1 MLINI
6 IDLVMANN
14 NNNYFSTNFKSLY
27 FVKQEIKS
35 KETQDLIIN
44 TSFELFYEKGYNA
57 TSIPDIMKETSL
69 SKGAFYHHFKNKHEI
84 GKKVIENIIRK
95 RIKEGFIEP
104 LAELNRNIPELLLYV
119 FTNRIK
125 NYSEREKALG
135 CPANNLVGEIG
146 YTEQDFRVILKS
158 LFEEWREA
166 LINAIEHGKNR
177 REIKKDVNSSSVAIS
192 LICAFEGVRSVR
204 KVYDDD
210 KIFNEFMQSMGS
222 FIKNLGI

>member
-1 MLINI
+1 M
-6 IDLVMANN
+6 
-14 NNNYFSTNFKSLY
+14 
-27 FVKQEIKS
+27 KQEIKS

-84 GKKVIENIIRK
+84 GKKVIEVIIRK
-95 RIKEGFIEP
+95 RIKEGFITP
-104 LAELNRNIPELLLYV
+104 LSNVEYNIPKLLLEV

-158 LFEEWREA
+158 IFEEWRE
-166 LINAIEHGKNR
+166 
-177 REIKKDVNSSSVAIS
+177 
-192 LICAFEGVRSVR
+192 
-204 KVYDDD
+204 
-210 KIFNEFMQSMGS
+210 Q
-222 FIKNLGI
+222 

>member
-1 MLINI
+1 M
-6 IDLVMANN
+6 
-14 NNNYFSTNFKSLY
+14 
-27 FVKQEIKS
+27 KQEIKS

>member
-1 MLINI
+1 M
-6 IDLVMANN
+6 
-14 NNNYFSTNFKSLY
+14 
-27 FVKQEIKS
+27 KQELKS

-44 TSFELFYEKGYNA
+44 KSFELFYEKGYNA

-84 GKKVIENIIRK
+84 GVKVIEVIIRK
-95 RIKEGFIEP
+95 RIKEGFIAP
-104 LAELNRNIPELLLYV
+104 LKNIEGNIPKLLLEV

-158 LFEEWREA
+158 LFEEWREE
-166 LINAIEHGKNR
+166 LINVIDIGKKR
-177 REIKKDVNSSSVAIS
+177 GEIKKNVNSSSVAIS
-192 LICAFEGVRSVR
+192 LICAFEGVRSIR

-210 KIFNEFMQSMGS
+210 IIFNEFLESMGS

>member
-1 MLINI
+1 M
-6 IDLVMANN
+6 
-14 NNNYFSTNFKSLY
+14 
-27 FVKQEIKS
+27 KQELKS

-44 TSFELFYEKGYNA
+44 KSFELFYEKGYNA

-84 GKKVIENIIRK
+84 GVKVIEVIIRK
-95 RIKEGFIEP
+95 RIKEGFIAP
-104 LAELNRNIPELLLYV
+104 LNNMESNIPKLLLEV

-125 NYSEREKALG
+125 NYSDREKALG

-146 YTEQDFRVILKS
+146 YTEQDFRVLLKS
-158 LFEEWREA
+158 LFEEWREQ
-166 LINAIEHGKNR
+166 LIKVIDIGKKR
-177 REIKKDVNSSSVAIS
+177 GEIKKDVNSSSVAIS
-192 LICAFEGVRSVR
+192 LICAFEGVRSIR

-210 KIFNEFMQSMGS
+210 IIFNEFLESMGN

>member
-1 MLINI
+1 MKQVL
-6 IDLVMANN
+6 
-14 NNNYFSTNFKSLY
+14 KSR
-27 FVKQEIKS
+27 
-35 KETQDLIIN
+35 ETQDLIIN

-57 TSIPDIMKETSL
+57 TSIPDVMKKTSL

-84 GKKVIENIIRK
+84 GTRVIEVIIKR
-95 RIKEGFIEP
+95 RIKEGFIDP
-104 LAELNRNIPELLLYV
+104 LKETDKNIPELLLEV

-135 CPANNLVGEIG
+135 CPANNLIGEIG
-146 YTEQDFRVILKS
+146 YSEQDFRTILKT

-166 LINAIEHGKNR
+166 LINALEVGKSRN
-177 REIKKDVNSSSVAIS
+177 EIKKDIDTSSAAIS

-210 KIFNEFMQSMGS
+210 KIFNEFLKSMGM
-222 FIKNLGI
+222 FIKNLAV

>member
-1 MLINI
+1 M
-6 IDLVMANN
+6 
-14 NNNYFSTNFKSLY
+14 
-27 FVKQEIKS
+27 KQEIKS
-35 KETQDLIIN
+35 KETQDLIIH

-57 TSIPDIMKETSL
+57 TSIPDIMKKTSL

-84 GKKVIENIIRK
+84 GKRVIQVILRK
-95 RIKEGFIEP
+95 RIKEGFINP
-104 LAELNRNIPELLLYV
+104 LNETHNGTVPDLLLEV
-119 FTNRIK
+119 FTKRIK

-146 YTEQDFRVILKS
+146 YTEQDFRVILKT

-166 LINAIEHGKNR
+166 LIKIIETGKSKS
-177 REIKKDVNSSSVAIS
+177 EIKKDVNSSSVAIS
-192 LICAFEGVRSVR
+192 LICAFEGVRSLR

-210 KIFNEFMQSMGS
+210 IIFNEFLESMGN

>member
-1 MLINI
+1 M
-6 IDLVMANN
+6 
-14 NNNYFSTNFKSLY
+14 
-27 FVKQEIKS
+27 KQEIKS
-35 KETQDLIIN
+35 RETQDLIIN

-69 SKGAFYHHFKNKHEI
+69 SKGAFYHHFKNKREI

-177 REIKKDVNSSSVAIS
+177 GEIKNDVNSSSVAIS

>member
-1 MLINI
+1 M
-6 IDLVMANN
+6 
-14 NNNYFSTNFKSLY
+14 
-27 FVKQEIKS
+27 KQEIKS

-69 SKGAFYHHFKNKHEI
+69 SKGAFYHHFKNKREI
-84 GKKVIENIIRK
+84 GKKVIENIIKK

-177 REIKKDVNSSSVAIS
+177 GEIKNDVNSSSVAIS

-210 KIFNEFMQSMGS
+210 KIFNEFMQSMGI

>member
-1 MLINI
+1 M
-6 IDLVMANN
+6 
-14 NNNYFSTNFKSLY
+14 
-27 FVKQEIKS
+27 KQELKS

-44 TSFELFYEKGYNA
+44 KSFELFYEKGYNA

-84 GKKVIENIIRK
+84 GVKVIEVIIRK
-95 RIKEGFIEP
+95 RIKEGFIAP
-104 LAELNRNIPELLLYV
+104 LKNIEGNIPKLLLEV

-158 LFEEWREA
+158 LFEEWREQ
-166 LINAIEHGKNR
+166 LIKVIDIGKKR
-177 REIKKDVNSSSVAIS
+177 GEIKKDVNSSSVAIS
-192 LICAFEGVRSVR
+192 LICAFEGVRSIR

-210 KIFNEFMQSMGS
+210 IIFNEFLESMGN
-222 FIKNLGI
+222 FIENLGI

>member
-1 MLINI
+1 M
-6 IDLVMANN
+6 
-14 NNNYFSTNFKSLY
+14 
-27 FVKQEIKS
+27 KQELKS

-44 TSFELFYEKGYNA
+44 KSFELFYEKGYNA

-84 GKKVIENIIRK
+84 GVKVIQVIIRK
-95 RIKEGFIEP
+95 RIKEGFIAP
-104 LAELNRNIPELLLYV
+104 LKNIEGNIPKLLLEV

-158 LFEEWREA
+158 LFEEWREQ
-166 LINAIEHGKNR
+166 LINVIDIGKNR
-177 REIKKDVNSSSVAIS
+177 GEIKKNVNSSSVAIS
-192 LICAFEGVRSVR
+192 LICAFEGVRSIR

-210 KIFNEFMQSMGS
+210 IIFNEFLESMGN
-222 FIKNLGI
+222 FIENLGI

>member
-1 MLINI
+1 M
-6 IDLVMANN
+6 
-14 NNNYFSTNFKSLY
+14 
-27 FVKQEIKS
+27 KQELKS

-44 TSFELFYEKGYNA
+44 KSFELFYEKGYNA

-84 GKKVIENIIRK
+84 GVKVIQVIIRK
-95 RIKEGFIEP
+95 RIKEGFIAP
-104 LAELNRNIPELLLYV
+104 LKNIEGNIPKLLLEV

-158 LFEEWREA
+158 LFEEWRKQ
-166 LINAIEHGKNR
+166 LIKVIDIGKKR
-177 REIKKDVNSSSVAIS
+177 GEIKKDVNSSSVAIS
-192 LICAFEGVRSVR
+192 LICAFEGVRSIR

-210 KIFNEFMQSMGS
+210 IIFNEFLESMGN
-222 FIKNLGI
+222 FIENLGI

>member
-1 MLINI
+1 M
-6 IDLVMANN
+6 
-14 NNNYFSTNFKSLY
+14 
-27 FVKQEIKS
+27 KQEIKS

-44 TSFELFYEKGYNA
+44 TSFELFYERGYNA

-84 GKKVIENIIRK
+84 GKKVIEVIIRK
-95 RIKEGFIEP
+95 RIKEGFITP
-104 LAELNRNIPELLLYV
+104 LSNVEDNIPKLLLEV

-158 LFEEWREA
+158 LFEEWREQ
-166 LINAIEHGKNR
+166 LMKVIEIGKNNG
-177 REIKKDVNSSSVAIS
+177 EIKKEVNSSSVAIS
-192 LICAFEGVRSVR
+192 LICAFEGVRSIR
-204 KVYDDD
+204 KVYNDDI
-210 KIFNEFMQSMGS
+210 IFNEFLESMGN

>member
-1 MLINI
+1 M
-6 IDLVMANN
+6 
-14 NNNYFSTNFKSLY
+14 
-27 FVKQEIKS
+27 KQEIKS

-95 RIKEGFIEP
+95 RIKEGFIDP

>member
-1 MLINI
+1 M
-6 IDLVMANN
+6 
-14 NNNYFSTNFKSLY
+14 
-27 FVKQEIKS
+27 KQELKS

-44 TSFELFYEKGYNA
+44 KSFELFYEKGYNA

-84 GKKVIENIIRK
+84 GVKVIQVIIRK
-95 RIKEGFIEP
+95 RIKEGFIAP
-104 LAELNRNIPELLLYV
+104 LKNIEGNIPKLLLEV

-158 LFEEWREA
+158 LFEEWREQ
-166 LINAIEHGKNR
+166 LIKVIDIGKKR
-177 REIKKDVNSSSVAIS
+177 GEIKKDVNSSSVAIS
-192 LICAFEGVRSVR
+192 LICAFEGVRSIR

-210 KIFNEFMQSMGS
+210 IIFNEFLESMGNC
-222 FIKNLGI
+222 IENLGM

>member
-1 MLINI
+1 M
-6 IDLVMANN
+6 
-14 NNNYFSTNFKSLY
+14 
-27 FVKQEIKS
+27 KQELKS

-44 TSFELFYEKGYNA
+44 KSFELFYEKGYNA

-84 GKKVIENIIRK
+84 GVKVIQVIIRK
-95 RIKEGFIEP
+95 RIKEGFIAP
-104 LAELNRNIPELLLYV
+104 LKNIEGNIPKLLLEV

-158 LFEEWREA
+158 LFEEWREE
-166 LINAIEHGKNR
+166 LINVIDIGKNR
-177 REIKKDVNSSSVAIS
+177 GEIKKNVNSSSVAIS
-192 LICAFEGVRSVR
+192 LICAFEGVRSIR

-210 KIFNEFMQSMGS
+210 IIFNEFLESMGN
-222 FIKNLGI
+222 FIENLGI

>member
-1 MLINI
+1 M
-6 IDLVMANN
+6 
-14 NNNYFSTNFKSLY
+14 
-27 FVKQEIKS
+27 KQELKS

-44 TSFELFYEKGYNA
+44 KSFELFYEKGYNA

-84 GKKVIENIIRK
+84 GVKVIEVIIRK
-95 RIKEGFIEP
+95 RIKEGFIAP
-104 LAELNRNIPELLLYV
+104 LNNIESNIPKLLLEV

-158 LFEEWREA
+158 LFEEWREQ
-166 LINAIEHGKNR
+166 LIKVIDIGKKR
-177 REIKKDVNSSSVAIS
+177 GEIKKDVNSSSVAIS
-192 LICAFEGVRSVR
+192 LICAFEGVRSIR

-210 KIFNEFMQSMGS
+210 IIFNEFLESMGN
-222 FIKNLGI
+222 FIENLGI

>member
-1 MLINI
+1 M
-6 IDLVMANN
+6 
-14 NNNYFSTNFKSLY
+14 
-27 FVKQEIKS
+27 KQEIKS

-95 RIKEGFIEP
+95 RIKEGFVEP

-135 CPANNLVGEIG
+135 CPANNLIGEIG

-166 LINAIEHGKNR
+166 LINAIEHGKKR
-177 REIKKDVNSSSVAIS
+177 GEIKKDVNSSSVAIS

>member
-1 MLINI
+1 M
-6 IDLVMANN
+6 
-14 NNNYFSTNFKSLY
+14 
-27 FVKQEIKS
+27 KQEIKS

-104 LAELNRNIPELLLYV
+104 LAKLNRNIPELLLYV

-135 CPANNLVGEIG
+135 CPANNLIGEIG

-166 LINAIEHGKNR
+166 LINAIEYGKNR

>member
-1 MLINI
+1 M
-6 IDLVMANN
+6 
-14 NNNYFSTNFKSLY
+14 
-27 FVKQEIKS
+27 KQELKS

-44 TSFELFYEKGYNA
+44 KSFELFYEKGYNA

-84 GKKVIENIIRK
+84 GVKVIQVIIRK
-95 RIKEGFIEP
+95 RIKEGFIAP
-104 LAELNRNIPELLLYV
+104 LKNIEGNIPKLLLEV

-158 LFEEWREA
+158 LFEEWREQ
-166 LINAIEHGKNR
+166 LIKVIDIGKKR
-177 REIKKDVNSSSVAIS
+177 GEIKKDVNSSSVAIS
-192 LICAFEGVRSVR
+192 LICAFEGVRSIR

-210 KIFNEFMQSMGS
+210 IIFNEFLESMGN
-222 FIKNLGI
+222 FIENLGI

>member
-1 MLINI
+1 
-6 IDLVMANN
+6 
-14 NNNYFSTNFKSLY
+14 
-27 FVKQEIKS
+27 VKQEIKS
-35 KETQDLIIN
+35 KETQDLIIH

-57 TSIPDIMKETSL
+57 TSIPDIMKKTSL

-84 GKKVIENIIRK
+84 GKRVIEGILRK
-95 RIKEGFIEP
+95 RIKEGFINP
-104 LAELNRNIPELLLYV
+104 LNETHNGTVPDLLLEV
-119 FTNRIK
+119 FTKRIK

-146 YTEQDFRVILKS
+146 YTEQDFRVILKT

-166 LINAIEHGKNR
+166 LIKIIETGKSKS
-177 REIKKDVNSSSVAIS
+177 EIKKDVNSSSVAIS
-192 LICAFEGVRSVR
+192 LICAFEGVRSLR

-210 KIFNEFMQSMGS
+210 IIFNEFLESMGN

>member
-1 MLINI
+1 
-6 IDLVMANN
+6 
-14 NNNYFSTNFKSLY
+14 
-27 FVKQEIKS
+27 VKQEIKS
-35 KETQDLIIN
+35 KETQDLIIH

-57 TSIPDIMKETSL
+57 TSIPDIMKKTSL

-84 GKKVIENIIRK
+84 GKRVIQVILRK
-95 RIKEGFIEP
+95 RIKEGFINP
-104 LAELNRNIPELLLYV
+104 LNETHNGTVPDLLLEV
-119 FTNRIK
+119 FTKRIK

-146 YTEQDFRVILKS
+146 YTEQDFRVILKT

-166 LINAIEHGKNR
+166 LIKIIETGKSKS
-177 REIKKDVNSSSVAIS
+177 EIKKDVNSSSVAIS
-192 LICAFEGVRSVR
+192 LICAFEGVRSLR

-210 KIFNEFMQSMGS
+210 IIFNEFLESMGN

>member
-1 MLINI
+1 M
-6 IDLVMANN
+6 
-14 NNNYFSTNFKSLY
+14 
-27 FVKQEIKS
+27 KQEIKS
-35 KETQDLIIN
+35 RETQDLIIN

-57 TSIPDIMKETSL
+57 TSIPDIMKKTSL

-84 GKKVIENIIRK
+84 GKRVIQVILRK
-95 RIKEGFIEP
+95 RIKEGFINP
-104 LAELNRNIPELLLYV
+104 LNETHNGTVPDLLLEV
-119 FTNRIK
+119 FTKRIK

-146 YTEQDFRVILKS
+146 YTEQDFRVILKT

-166 LINAIEHGKNR
+166 LIKIIETGKSKS
-177 REIKKDVNSSSVAIS
+177 EIKKDVNSSSVAIS
-192 LICAFEGVRSVR
+192 LICAFEGVRSLR

-210 KIFNEFMQSMGS
+210 IIFNEFLESMGN

>member
-1 MLINI
+1 M
-6 IDLVMANN
+6 
-14 NNNYFSTNFKSLY
+14 
-27 FVKQEIKS
+27 KQDIKS
-35 KETQDLIIN
+35 KETQDLIIH

-57 TSIPDIMKETSL
+57 TSIPDIMKKTSL

-84 GKKVIENIIRK
+84 GKRVIEVILRK
-95 RIKEGFIEP
+95 RIKEGFINP
-104 LAELNRNIPELLLYV
+104 LNETHNGTVPDLLLEV
-119 FTNRIK
+119 FTKRIK

-146 YTEQDFRVILKS
+146 YSEQDFRVILKT

-166 LINAIEHGKNR
+166 LIKIIETGKSKS
-177 REIKKDVNSSSVAIS
+177 EIKKDVNSSSVAIS
-192 LICAFEGVRSVR
+192 LICAFEGVRSIR

-210 KIFNEFMQSMGS
+210 IIFNEFLESMGN